1 MTFRM
6 TFILLRDY
14 CVLNLGNLVAISIS
28 NTSGN
33 MATENVLDVT
43 LKTT

>member
-6 TFILLRDY
+6 TSILLRDY
-14 CVLNLGNLVAISIS
+14 CVFNLGNLVAIS

-33 MATENVLDVT
+33 MATEYVLDVT
-43 LKTT
+43 IKTT